1 MSDVRTRV
9 LTVRLSE
16 AEYEALFQAAVLD
29 KRKISDYCR
38 LVSLEHAEQDLIEAG
53 VKPKPKKRS
62 KAA

>member
-1 MSDVRTRV
+1 